1 MTIELFIGIF
11 IGLVITWLLLKLENK
26 KPKPKPQ
33 PEPEAKQLLTIDDL
47 VIPKLLPLFKNHYVE
62 RGVNI
67 TDTHITMTWDHD
79 NCSSKRVYKIHTLTS
94 REDFIK
100 TWQEQEVDFYLRN
113 VSIFG
118 KSKGKKRA
126 KK

>member
-1 MTIELFIGIF
+1 MTIEFFIGIF
-11 IGLVITWLLLKLENK
+11 VGLVITWLLLKLENK
-26 KPKPKPQ
+26 KPKPQ

-47 VIPKLLPLFKNHYVE
+47 VTPEILPLFKNHSIE
-62 RGVNI
+62 RGIKVN
-67 TDTHITMTWDHD
+67 DTHIIMSWKHD
-79 NCSSKRVYKIHTLTS
+79 DCSAKREYKIHALTS
-94 REDFIK
+94 KEDFIK
-100 TWQEQEVDFYLRN
+100 AWQKHEVDFYLRN